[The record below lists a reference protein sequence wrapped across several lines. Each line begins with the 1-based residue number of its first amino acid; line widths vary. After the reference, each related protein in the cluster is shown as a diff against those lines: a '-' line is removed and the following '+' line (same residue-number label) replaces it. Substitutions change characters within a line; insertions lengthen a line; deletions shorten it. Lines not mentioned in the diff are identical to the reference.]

1 MTEDQI
7 KELAAKEMSI
17 EQRILRAMRK
27 TLASVVRD
35 ATPQPGTSGFLSDDT
50 VEQIKS
56 CFELIASRERELGGA
71 LGLDQAKPVYPD
83 QPKPAQTIQMTTRK
97 KPGTNTH

>member
-1 MTEDQI
+1 MSDDKI
-7 KELAAKEMSI
+7 KELAAKEMSV

-35 ATPQPGTSGFLSDDT
+35 ATPRPGTSGFLSDDT

-56 CFELIASRERELGGA
+56 CFELIATRERELGDA
-71 LGLDQAKPVYPD
+71 LGLAEARPVYPD
-83 QPKPAQTIQMTTRK
+83 QEQSAKPVQITRK
-97 KPGTNTH
+97 KPDPTTH

>member
-7 KELAAKEMSI
+7 KELAAKEMSV

-35 ATPQPGTSGFLSDDT
+35 ATPPPGTSGFLSDDT
-50 VEQIKS
+50 VEQIKA
-56 CFELIASRERELGGA
+56 CFELIAARERELGDA
-71 LGLDQAKPVYPD
+71 LGLSQAKPVYPD
-83 QPKPAQTIQMTTRK
+83 QPQPSKTVTISRK
-97 KPGTNTH
+97 KPGPEMH

>member
-1 MTEDQI
+1 MTEDPS
-7 KELAAKEMSI
+7 KELNK

-50 VEQIKS
+50 VDQIKS
-56 CFELIASRERELGGA
+56 CFELIAAREREVGGM
-71 LGLDQAKPVYPD
+71 LGLTEAKPVYPD
-83 QPKPAQTIQMTTRK
+83 QPQSTQAVQITRK
-97 KPGTNTH
+97 KPGAGTH

>member
-1 MTEDQI
+1 MPEDKI
-7 KELAAKEMSI
+7 KELAAKEMSV

-35 ATPQPGTSGFLSDDT
+35 ATPRPGTSGFLSDDT

-56 CFELIASRERELGGA
+56 CFELIAARERELGNA
-71 LGLDQAKPVYPD
+71 LGLDEARPVYPD
-83 QPKPAQTIQMTTRK
+83 QQQTAKTIQISRK
-97 KPGTNTH
+97 KPDTSTH

>member
-1 MTEDQI
+1 MSEDKI
-7 KELAAKEMSI
+7 KELAAKEMSV
-17 EQRILRAMRK
+17 EQRMRK

-35 ATPQPGTSGFLSDDT
+35 ATPRPGTSGFLSDDT

-56 CFELIASRERELGGA
+56 CFELIATRERELGNA
-71 LGLDQAKPVYPD
+71 LGLDEARPVYPD
-83 QPKPAQTIQMTTRK
+83 QEQSSHTIHLARK

>member
-1 MTEDQI
+1 MSDDKI
-7 KELAAKEMSI
+7 KELAAKEMSV

-35 ATPQPGTSGFLSDDT
+35 ATPRPGTTGFLSDDT

-56 CFELIASRERELGGA
+56 CFELIATRERELGAA
-71 LGLDQAKPVYPD
+71 LGLDEAKPVYPD
-83 QPKPAQTIQMTTRK
+83 QQQTAKTIQISRK
-97 KPGTNTH
+97 KPDTSTH

>member
-1 MTEDQI
+1 MSDDQI
-7 KELAAKEMSI
+7 KELAAKELSV

-35 ATPQPGTSGFLSDDT
+35 ATPRPGTSGFLSDET

-56 CFELIASRERELGGA
+56 CFELIAARERELGEA
-71 LGLDQAKPVYPD
+71 LGLSEARPVYPG
-83 QPKPAQTIQMTTRK
+83 QETAAKTVQLPRK
-97 KPGTNTH
+97 KTDKTTH

>member
-1 MTEDQI
+1 MTDDQI
-7 KELAAKEMSI
+7 KQLAAKEMGI

-56 CFELIASRERELGGA
+56 CFELIASRERELA
-71 LGLDQAKPVYPD
+71 ETLGLNEARPVYPD
-83 QPKPAQTIQMTTRK
+83 QPKSTQSIQVTRK
-97 KPGTNTH
+97 KPGTSSH

>member
-1 MTEDQI
+1 MSEDKI
-7 KELAAKEMSI
+7 KELAAKEMSV

-35 ATPQPGTSGFLSDDT
+35 ATPRPGTSGFLSDDT

-56 CFELIASRERELGGA
+56 CFELIATRERELGDA
-71 LGLDQAKPVYPD
+71 LGLSESRPVYPG
-83 QPKPAQTIQMTTRK
+83 QETSSKTVQLSRK
-97 KPGTNTH
+97 KTDKNTH

>member
-1 MTEDQI
+1 MTEDQS
-7 KELAAKEMSI
+7 KELNK

-50 VEQIKS
+50 VDQIKS
-56 CFELIASRERELGGA
+56 CFELIAAREREVGGA
-71 LGLDQAKPVYPD
+71 LGLDEARPVYPD
-83 QPKPAQTIQMTTRK
+83 QPKSTQAVQITRK
-97 KPGTNTH
+97 KPGPSTH

>member
-7 KELAAKEMSI
+7 KELAAKEMRV

-35 ATPQPGTSGFLSDDT
+35 ATPRPGTSGFLSDDT

-56 CFELIASRERELGGA
+56 CFELIATRERELGSA
-71 LGLDQAKPVYPD
+71 LGLEEARPVYPD
-83 QPKPAQTIQMTTRK
+83 QQAAKTVQIARK
-97 KPGTNTH
+97 KPDSSTH